1 MVKDKKREV
10 QTPHKALCIGVS
22 PLNRLTVD
30 WDSRVRTCNCLIQ
43 SQVPY
48 QFGYI
53 PFMQHKKDNAK
64 LFSFQLFCLKI
75 IIFLF
80 TPKSFM
86 I

>member
-1 MVKDKKREV
+1 
-10 QTPHKALCIGVS
+10 
-22 PLNRLTVD
+22 
-30 WDSRVRTCNCLIQ
+30 
-43 SQVPY
+43 
-48 QFGYI
+48 
-53 PFMQHKKDNAK
+53 MQHKKDNAK